1 MEGLARYVQAQKCYY
16 ESALTEVRNGKRQ
29 GHWIWYIFPQL
40 KGLGYSST
48 AREYGIDGRTE
59 AIEYISDPELRGRLV
74 EISKALLECGSDS
87 ISDIVGYPEENNVR
101 ACMTLFKSVC
111 PEEPVFGEVL
121 AKFFN
126 GEPDQKTLELLGDS
140 MY

>member
-1 MEGLARYVQAQKCYY
+1 MDGLARYVQAQKCYY
-16 ESALTEVRNGKRQ
+16 ESALTEIRNGKRE

-59 AIEYISDPELRGRLV
+59 AQEYISDQQLHERLV
-74 EISKALLECGSDS
+74 EVSKALLDCGKDD
-87 ISDIVGYPEENNVR
+87 ITDIVGYPDENNVR
-101 ACMTLFKSVC
+101 ACMTLFREVC
-111 PEEPVFGEVL
+111 PEEAVFGEVL
-121 AKFFN
+121 DKFFN
-126 GEPDQKTLELLGDS
+126 GEPDQKTMELLGGS